1 MPIET
6 LDFNTSP
13 PTEGTLAIAA
23 DSDVSGGSVVLY
35 PVGAVD
41 PVEMS
46 VAQLKESTNRRWAP
60 TFSSL
65 VLNEDD
71 TITDVGSL
79 ALFTASYVGGG
90 PIRHFEIHVQHTPG
104 TIVVQRVVFSVTFP
118 FPVSDFYGNCST
130 YLNAYGVLPVND
142 YAGETGGGGI
152 GVVDG
157 DVGPTYSRFKSVIN
171 YQTFAW
177 TADRKISVIR
187 GVMIL

>member
-1 MPIET
+1 MPIRI
-6 LDFNTSP
+6 LDFSTTP
-13 PTEGTLAIAA
+13 PTEGTLDQATDAEIP
-23 DSDVSGGSVVLY
+23 GGSLVLY
-35 PVGAVD
+35 PDGTGD
-41 PVEMS
+41 GKEMTI
-46 VAQLKESTNRRWAP
+46 AQLQESTNRRWAP

-104 TIVVQRVVFSVTFP
+104 TIVVQRVVFSVPFP